1 MKLIKKIS
9 IIAILLV
16 VVLSSKA
23 QDTLRI
29 AANGRMPFSV
39 DILNTVSGSDY
50 YFDWNLEWKET
61 STVWTPVGVDKDGMG
76 SVDSKTGNVKSK
88 IDYIFNTSINAYPNH
103 IFRLSVNAS
112 RVAPNN
118 NIMCSSADSLLYIKI
133 IDKPI
138 LEFDETE
145 YGMYCSPSES
155 TTKDQIDFKV
165 NLTGYWGDWK
175 VHYVI
180 YEETREG
187 IKEISDAWF
196 TVTDNNFGEFSI
208 ILDDD
213 RFRNTDKWDKTYHV
227 RLEEFEYMPNPET
240 NGVADPDLKDSLGD
254 LFETQIAKFTVKPLV
269 VIGKRKISFKEI
281 KNNN

>member
-1 MKLIKKIS
+1 MKLIKTIS
-9 IIAILLV
+9 TTVLLLMAILSLHAQEPLKVAKGARYPFKVDVVNKVASGNYYFYWSLNWNNAGVVEERWSDDGIDKNEV
-16 VVLSSKA
+16 VVDFADKNIL
-23 QDTLRI
+23 TLGSNKFELQVSTKRENMCI
-29 AANGRMPFSV
+29 SNVSV
-39 DILNTVSGSDY
+39 LDI
-50 YFDWNLEWKET
+50 E
-61 STVWTPVGVDKDGMG
+61 
-76 SVDSKTGNVKSK
+76 
-88 IDYIFNTSINAYPNH
+88 
-103 IFRLSVNAS
+103 
-112 RVAPNN
+112 
-118 NIMCSSADSLLYIKI
+118 I

-138 LEFDETE
+138 LEFEETE

-187 IKEISDAWF
+187 KKEISDAWF